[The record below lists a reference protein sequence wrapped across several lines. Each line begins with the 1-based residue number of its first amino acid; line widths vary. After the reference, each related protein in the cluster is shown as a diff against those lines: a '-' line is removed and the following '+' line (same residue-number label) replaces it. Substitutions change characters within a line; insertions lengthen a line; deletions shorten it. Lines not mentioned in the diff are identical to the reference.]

1 MPEHLVFD
9 TNLFQAKL
17 LESSD
22 GPPSAVTV
30 SLNVPVERFGSHHK
44 YGASVFAS
52 GRTGLEAARIA
63 LARAGICKA
72 ELDLL
77 NASHVSLQ
85 RVTIP
90 YIFVFEKQAQA
101 DSFMNAFRDQSL
113 LRGINYR
120 TVPGFRIYEYQGFH
134 GKNVND
140 AKKHEEILLLVTPRP
155 EAKCIRLELQLEASY
170 LMSRG
175 WSTLESWRTAYAEDR
190 YESIFNEVVRG
201 SLLLD
206 AWVPYSVPSAEPRVD
221 MSLLAEGLLRHYLK
235 GDTPVSFDRFA
246 CAGSH
251 SKKMKMVRS
260 QRWSILQ
267 TTGINIGIPWSELS
281 VTIPKTFITTLKY
294 PGDYLPPE
302 APTSLGF
309 LKATELQDT
318 LCFCKANWQQFL
330 AELRAAY
337 KTQVSE
343 SAQD

>member
-1 MPEHLVFD
+1 MPEHIDFD
-9 TNLFQAKL
+9 TSLFEAKL
-17 LESSD
+17 LVPSE
-22 GPPSAVTV
+22 GLPSAVSV
-30 SLNVPVERFGSHHK
+30 SLNVPVERFENQLK

-52 GRTGLEAARIA
+52 GRTGLEAARIV
-63 LARAGICKA
+63 LARAGISKA

-77 NASHVSLQ
+77 NASHISLQ

-90 YIFVFEKQAQA
+90 YIFVFAKQAQA

-140 AKKHEEILLLVTPRP
+140 ANRHEEVLLLVTPRP
-155 EAKCIRLELQLEASY
+155 EAKCIRIELQLETSY

-175 WSTLESWRTAYAEDR
+175 WSTLESWRTAYAENR
-190 YESIFNEVVRG
+190 YECIFNEVVRG

-206 AWVPYSVPSAEPRVD
+206 AWVPYSVPSAERMVD

-235 GDTPVSFDRFA
+235 GGTPASFDRFS
-246 CAGSH
+246 CAGSN
-251 SKKMKMVRS
+251 SKQMKMVRS

-281 VTIPKTFITTLKY
+281 VAIPKTFITTLRY

-302 APTSLGF
+302 APTSHGF

-343 SAQD
+343 SVQD